1 MLKALRKLI
10 DRWLGP
16 APAPAAAQPDLAT
29 LPLQEPD
36 SHLEP
41 SPAAAPHPAPYDEH
55 LFERSRTQWQFG
67 DWDSLARLAPDTLAH
82 HPDRAKLALLAATA
96 HGQLGNTAQCRQLAR
111 QALDW
116 GCPKKLVSQVLIAGV
131 HNVLGRA
138 TALGNQPQRALRH
151 FEAALATGT
160 PGADLR
166 LLVPTLAR
174 HEIQQ
179 LGLQADTLPYNTGAE
194 PGRPVPL
201 LGRSIQSLTEQLQK
215 QNTELTEHLHQQNTE
230 LRAQLKANADEL
242 IRVRKF
248 IDSSLKKEV
257 SNAAKQIEAFI
268 GVQSY
273 LSTGQLVG
281 LSTERHSWP
290 ISPDFAHYLIELIET
305 HPYDLII
312 EFGSGVST
320 VIIGKVLAARQ
331 QRASDTTATAF
342 LSFDHLEHYHDQ
354 TLLNLRQA
362 GVEAFV
368 ELHLAPLQPY
378 AAANGNTYPY
388 YSCQP
393 ALTAWQQQHPHS
405 HLRILVIVDGP
416 PAATGRHAR
425 YPALPVV
432 LSHFADAHIDLLLDD
447 YIRDDEKEIAQ
458 LWQSEL
464 NNAGRTHT
472 AAIHQLEKDACL
484 ISIQAPR
491 TGPDSTTA

>member
-96 HGQLGNTAQCRQLAR
+96 HGQLGNTAQCRQLAS

-215 QNTELTEHLHQQNTE
+215 QNTEVAEQLSKQNAELNNLRKHLESTVKKEMLNATQQLEAFLDIQSFLSHGEHLPSMH
-230 LRAQLKANADEL
+230 
-242 IRVRKF
+242 
-248 IDSSLKKEV
+248 
-257 SNAAKQIEAFI
+257 
-268 GVQSY
+268 G
-273 LSTGQLVG
+273 
-281 LSTERHSWP
+281 WP
-290 ISPDFAHYLIELIET
+290 VSPDFARYLIELLEKN
-305 HPYDLII
+305 HYDLIL
-312 EFGSGVST
+312 EFGSGTST
-320 VIIGKVLAARQ
+320 VVIAKALARINHGRQ
-331 QRASDTTATAF
+331 DKAAVIQVAF
-342 LSFDHLEHYHDQ
+342 EHLPKYHAQ
-354 TLLNLRQA
+354 TLAVLQTAHLADAVQ
-362 GVEAFV
+362 VV
-368 ELHLAPLQPY
+368 LAPLEPY
-378 AAANGNTYPY
+378 AAPNGNTYSY
-388 YSCQP
+388 YACQDNLAELAKQLP
-393 ALTAWQQQHPHS
+393 ADITT
-405 HLRILVIVDGP
+405 ILMVVDGP
-416 PAATGRHAR
+416 PGSTGKHAR
-425 YPALPVV
+425 YPALPAVLTHFKNKKIDVV
-432 LSHFADAHIDLLLDD
+432 LDD
-447 YIRDDEKEIAQ
+447 YFRADEKEVGA
-458 LWQSEL
+458 LWQHDFET
-464 NNAGRTHT
+464 AGYETT
-472 AAIHQLEKDACL
+472 FETIKMEKDACF
-484 ISIQAPR
+484 ISGSPMK
-491 TGPDSTTA
+491 TSHHTSTTL